1 MGDGY
6 WENDSQTIF
15 LCTESFTEKE
25 VEFLI
30 SILKIRLNLVA
41 TKKKRGDNYR
51 IRFSSAGN
59 NLDRL
64 RSLTLKYMH
73 PLMVYKLGIKL

>member
-51 IRFSSAGN
+51 IILSSAGN

-64 RSLTLKYMH
+64 RSLTLKHMH

>member
-64 RSLTLKYMH
+64 RSLTLKHMH